1 MQEDMERVWK
11 RCSAVRNKTFVKDCH
26 FKHKSDLFW
35 VAYLALKLPL
45 TPKIREIIDEL
56 GKCFAKVQ
64 KLEWTIARRHA
75 RMKRR
80 IGKDCKTVR
89 PINIRP
95 KSAFWDDFI
104 ADFYEKQAR
113 ICGKRRVPANL
124 RCQR

>member
-1 MQEDMERVWK
+1 M
-11 RCSAVRNKTFVKDCH
+11 KDCH
-26 FKHKSDLFW
+26 YEHKFDLCKMAF
-35 VAYLALKLPL
+35 LALDLPL
-45 TPKIREIIDEL
+45 TPKNREIIDEL

-95 KSAFWDDFI
+95 KSVFWDNFI
-104 ADFYEKQAR
+104 ADFYEKWAR
-113 ICGKRRVPANL
+113 ICGK
-124 RCQR
+124 